1 MTPALDQI
9 LAALADPARRTVIE
23 RLCQQP
29 LSAGELARETG
40 LSAAALSRHLRILR
54 QLGMIA
60 EAPLSRDARVR
71 VYALRPQ
78 PMADL
83 KTWLGQQEA
92 LWSRQVETVKRD
104 YTPA

>member
-29 LSAGELARETG
+29 LSAGDLARETG

-83 KTWLGQQEA
+83 KTWLSQQEA